1 MDLRI
6 ESRRYDDP
14 DVTRLVAQV
23 QAEYVELYGSG
34 DDAVVDVG
42 EFDPPTG
49 VFLVGVLDGV
59 PSVTGGWRRLDQT
72 TVEIKRMFVVRAA
85 RRRGLGRLMLADL
98 EASAAA
104 AGATRIVLNTGVM
117 QPAAVAMYECSG
129 YTAIPGYGYYAAYA
143 SALFYGKDVGRLE
156 GWKNEYGPSQPV

>member
-1 MDLRI
+1 VEFRI
-6 ESRRYDDP
+6 EPRRYDDL

-72 TVEIKRMFVVRAA
+72 TAEIKRMFVVRAA
-85 RRRGLGRLMLADL
+85 RRRGLGRLMLAEL
-98 EASAAA
+98 EASAAEV
-104 AGATRIVLNTGVM
+104 GATRIVLNTGVM

-129 YTAIPGYGYYAAYA
+129 YTAIPGFGYYAAYA
-143 SALFYGKDVGRLE
+143 KALFYGKDLGRSE
-156 GWKNEYGPSQPV
+156 K